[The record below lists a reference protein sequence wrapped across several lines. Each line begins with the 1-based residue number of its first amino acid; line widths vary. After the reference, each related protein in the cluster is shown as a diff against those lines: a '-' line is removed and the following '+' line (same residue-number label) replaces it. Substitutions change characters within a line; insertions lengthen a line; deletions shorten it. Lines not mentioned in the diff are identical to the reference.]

1 MQWIFFSGTLR
12 EQSKKFEI
20 SFLRIKLLW
29 DKQSFLFLNVDDC
42 EGWFWWKWQLISS
55 HPWNIMSSQPRIHKQ
70 GGYFFF
76 NYLKGKEYSRVFM
89 NLMWKR
95 HSHFPLYLPSVFIY
109 IYIYNFCFDYNDK
122 INSLNLFKF
131 YLNLLIWFRSFQYF
145 KFQIYSIKTFLLIFV
160 KIFWKKNMEN
170 IFQLLIKFLVI

>member
-1 MQWIFFSGTLR
+1 MLVLHFILIFVAVGKINKKFPQSYLTSFAMDIFQWNPR

-55 HPWNIMSSQPRIHKQ
+55 HPCNIMSSQPRIHKQ
-70 GGYFFF
+70 EGYFSF

-109 IYIYNFCFDYNDK
+109 IYIY
-122 INSLNLFKF
+122 I
-131 YLNLLIWFRSFQYF
+131 
-145 KFQIYSIKTFLLIFV
+145 IFV
-160 KIFWKKNMEN
+160 LTKMVK
-170 IFQLLIKFLVI
+170 LTL